1 MNDAEKKVTIV
12 LRLIRSFEHRTIRN
26 VVYHNISVRVYV
38 FDFIKFIKKDIQT
51 RTSLPPPFRN
61 FPFDTLKIQH
71 RAFGAKT
78 SDPVINTEND
88 EELILSPNKT
98 LEDCNIENET
108 EISFFVLQDYRK
120 YQENPK
126 LDW

>member
-1 MNDAEKKVTIV
+1 MDHGDKKVTIV

-26 VVYHNISVRVYV
+26 VVYHDISVKVYV
-38 FDFIKFIKKDIQT
+38 FDLIRFIKKDIQT

-71 RAFGAKT
+71 KAFGAKT

-98 LEDCNIENET
+98 LEELSLIH
-108 EISFFVLQDYRK
+108 I
-120 YQENPK
+120 
-126 LDW
+126 

>member
-1 MNDAEKKVTIV
+1 MDNEEKKVTLV

-26 VVYHNISVRVYV
+26 IVYHDISVKVYV
-38 FDFIKFIKKDIQT
+38 FDLIRFIKKDIQT

-71 RAFGAKT
+71 KAFGAKT

>member
-1 MNDAEKKVTIV
+1 MESPEKRVTLV

-26 VVYHNISVRVYV
+26 VVYHDILVRVTV
-38 FDFIKFIKKDIQT
+38 FDLIRFVKEDIKT
-51 RTSLPPPFRN
+51 RTNLPPPFRN

-71 RAFGAKT
+71 KAFGAKT
-78 SDPVINTEND
+78 SDPVINTMND

-98 LEDCNIENET
+98 LEECGIENET
-108 EISFFVLQDYRK
+108 EISFFVMQDYKK

-126 LDW
+126 IDW